1 MENGIQLIFDL
12 SQVTTYQPQTAG
24 ASERLVKTSPLPEKE
39 PDLKETEAHLSEK
52 YSEYSRKSPKKIV
65 PNGLSTKMLREC
77 LAAIEGGT
85 SEQYSLKWENWG
97 MIQNGNCLTQKISE
111 FRKTESECILS
122 DILEAEVESKYFLSK
137 EQTEKIVFQSR

>member
-1 MENGIQLIFDL
+1 MFDL
-12 SQVTTYQPQTAG
+12 SEVTTFPMQTVG
-24 ASERLVKTSPLPEKE
+24 ASALPVRTSPLPENE
-39 PDLKETEAHLSEK
+39 PDLTETEAHLSEK
-52 YSEYSRKSPKKIV
+52 CSEYSKKSPKKIV

-97 MIQNGNCLTQKISE
+97 MIQNGNCLTQRISE
-111 FRKTESECILS
+111 YRKTGSECILL

-137 EQTEKIVFQSR
+137 EQTEKIVFTK

>member
-1 MENGIQLIFDL
+1 MENGIQLMFDL
-12 SQVTTYQPQTAG
+12 SEVITSPKQTVG
-24 ASERLVKTSPLPEKE
+24 VSERLARTSPLQAKE
-39 PDLKETEAHLSEK
+39 PDSAETEVLLSEK
-52 YSEYSRKSPKKIV
+52 CSESLKKSPKKIV

-97 MIQNGNCLTQKISE
+97 MIQSGNCLTQKISE
-111 FRKTESECILS
+111 YRRTESECTLS
-122 DILEAEVESKYFLSK
+122 DILEAEAESKYFLSK